1 MRSSSES
8 LVLFPLKGARVKSV
22 AAILNRLW
30 RHIRQHDQHSTSH
43 AEKLISAAG
52 GFAGILLVLL
62 VSSQVL
68 DFHGA
73 TLIVASMGA
82 SAVLLFA
89 TPHSPLSQP
98 WSLFGGHLIS
108 AFIGVTCA
116 KLLGNP
122 FYAGAV
128 AVGLSIGAMHYLR
141 CLHPPG
147 GATSLVAVLGGA
159 SVHTLGYWFLITPVL
174 ANVLV
179 ILIVA
184 IAANSPFQWRRYPK
198 WLSEPPEVPGT
209 AHDAHAEKC
218 MIAHS
223 DLVYALS
230 EMDSFID
237 ITEEDLLQIYHLATV
252 RHTHPISQASAA

>member
-1 MRSSSES
+1 MKTVATIIHRFWTRLRS
-8 LVLFPLKGARVKSV
+8 
-22 AAILNRLW
+22 
-30 RHIRQHDQHSTSH
+30 HDPHPASH
-43 AEKLISAAG
+43 AEKLISTAG
-52 GFAGILLVLL
+52 GFIGMLLVLL
-62 VSSQVL
+62 VSGRIL

-73 TLIVASMGA
+73 ALVVASMGA

-98 WSLFGGHLIS
+98 WSLLGGHLIS
-108 AFIGVTCA
+108 AFIGITCA
-116 KLLGNP
+116 KLLGSP

-128 AVGLSIGAMHYLR
+128 AVGLSIGAMHYFR

-147 GATSLVAVLGGA
+147 GATALVAVLGGE
-159 SVHTLGYWFLITPVL
+159 SVRTLGYWFLVTPVL
-174 ANVLV
+174 ANVLI

-184 IAANSPFQWRRYPK
+184 VAANYPFRWRRYPE
-198 WLSEPPEVPGT
+198 WLSAPAVVPSVE
-209 AHDAHAEKC
+209 HEAHAEKC

-237 ITEEDLLQIYHLATV
+237 ITEEDLLQIYYLAM
-252 RHTHPISQASAA
+252 RHTHSTGQAGAA

>member
-1 MRSSSES
+1 MGLRSRDAH
-8 LVLFPLKGARVKSV
+8 PA
-22 AAILNRLW
+22 
-30 RHIRQHDQHSTSH
+30 SH
-43 AEKLISAAG
+43 AEKLISTVG
-52 GFAGILLVLL
+52 GFVGILLVLM
-62 VSSQVL
+62 VSGQVL
-68 DFHGA
+68 DFHGVA
-73 TLIVASMGA
+73 LVVASMGA

-98 WSLFGGHLIS
+98 WALLGGHLIS

-116 KLLGNP
+116 KFLVNP

-128 AVGLSIGAMHYLR
+128 AVALSIGAMHYLR

-147 GATSLVAVLGGA
+147 GATALVAVLGGEPVRA
-159 SVHTLGYWFLITPVL
+159 LGYSFLITPVL
-174 ANVLV
+174 ANVLI

-184 IAANSPFQWRRYPK
+184 IAANYPFRWRRYPE
-198 WLSEPPEVPGT
+198 WLSSREETPVVAPQGNP
-209 AHDAHAEKC
+209 EKC

-237 ITEEDLLQIYHLATV
+237 VTEEDLLQIYHLAV
-252 RHTHPISQASAA
+252 RHNDVPRRLGAA